1 MASQYGYKN
10 GQELL
15 ELLPGSPGGKLFADD
30 EETFAAGGHSSPAPD
45 FGEPRHGN
53 GNGHGDGNGNGNGKG
68 LHSPEGIEQTA
79 DLVKIYLREM
89 GSILLLSR
97 EQELALA
104 RKMERGEKA
113 IARALA
119 RTPFT
124 LEEMDALEAMLK
136 RTPEAFVKYFNMSED
151 EPGEDSLE
159 ARRRD
164 VLERLRKVR
173 ALSARLSRVRPL
185 VRNRFSRGRLIVRI
199 IAMARELELKPEHQ
213 DRIVQSVQARL
224 RDRLPR
230 LSPKARRESRS
241 ILQAIQSG
249 RRTREKAKSDLVSAN
264 LRLVVSIAKKYQG
277 RGLQFLDLIQE
288 GNIGLMR
295 AAEKFDYRRGHK
307 FSTYAT
313 WWIRQSITRAI
324 ADQGR
329 TIRIPVHLTET
340 IHRLKKISQAAV
352 QEKGRMPSP
361 EDLARKMNLPVA
373 KVLEMLFS
381 SQEPVSIE
389 TPLGD
394 NGEGSL
400 GDLLEDKA
408 FPSPPDTVIHIS
420 LREQIE
426 AALRTLPERETLVL
440 RMRYGLGDGREYTLE
455 EVGQHFKLTRERI
468 RQIELKALK
477 ALQFSASG
485 QKLKSF

>member
-1 MASQYGYKN
+1 MASPYKYKN
-10 GQELL
+10 DEELL
-15 ELLPGSPGGKLFADD
+15 QLLPVGVGGKAFGD
-30 EETFAAGGHSSPAPD
+30 EEEALVASGAPALEARL
-45 FGEPRHGN
+45 G
-53 GNGHGDGNGNGNGKG
+53 GNGKG
-68 LHSPEGIEQTA
+68 IHSPEDIEQTA

-97 EQELALA
+97 DQEISLA
-104 RKMERGEKA
+104 RRMERGEKA
-113 IARALA
+113 ILKALV
-119 RTPFT
+119 RTPIT
-124 LEEMDALEAMLK
+124 LDEITALEAMLK
-136 RTPEAFVKYFNMSED
+136 KSPEAFVKLFNMSEEEFSD
-151 EPGEDSLE
+151 DSLE
-159 ARRRD
+159 SRRRD
-164 VLERLRKVR
+164 VLVRIQKLRAVSGRLLKI
-173 ALSARLSRVRPL
+173 RPL
-185 VRNRFSRGRLIVRI
+185 VRNRFARGRLAVRIVRL
-199 IAMARELELKPEHQ
+199 ARELELKPEQQ
-213 DRIVQSVQARL
+213 DRIVQAVQLRLKEGLKKAAKPARAE
-224 RDRLPR
+224 
-230 LSPKARRESRS
+230 ARA
-241 ILQAIQSG
+241 ILQGIQSG
-249 RRTREKAKSDLVSAN
+249 RRTRERAKSDLVSAN

-277 RGLQFLDLIQE
+277 RGLQLLDLIQE

-340 IHRLKKISQAAV
+340 IHRLKKISQASV
-352 QEKGRMPSP
+352 QENGKTPSP
-361 EDLARKMNLPVA
+361 EDLARKMNLPVN
-373 KVLEMLFS
+373 KVLEMLYS
-381 SQEPVSIE
+381 SQDPVSIE
-389 TPLGD
+389 TPLGE

-400 GDLLEDKA
+400 GDLLEDKS
-408 FPSPPDTVIHIS
+408 FPSPPDTVIHIN

-468 RQIELKALK
+468 RQIEIKALK
-477 ALQFSASG
+477 ALQLSAPG

>member
-1 MASQYGYKN
+1 MASQYKYKN
-10 GQELL
+10 EELL
-15 ELLPGSPGGKLFADD
+15 QLIPAAPGVKLFLD
-30 EETFAAGGHSSPAPD
+30 EEEVFPAADAALLAQRL
-45 FGEPRHGN
+45 GEPKN
-53 GNGHGDGNGNGNGKG
+53 GNGGNGKG
-68 LHSPEGIEQTA
+68 LNSPEDIEQTA

-97 EQELALA
+97 EQEIQLA
-104 RKMERGEKA
+104 RRMERGEKA
-113 IARALA
+113 IIKALA
-119 RTPFT
+119 KTAFALEEVLSFEALLKRNPESFVKLFNT
-124 LEEMDALEAMLK
+124 LEEDFSEEKLEIH
-136 RTPEAFVKYFNMSED
+136 
-151 EPGEDSLE
+151 
-159 ARRRD
+159 RRD
-164 VLERLRKVR
+164 VLDKMRKIRMLGGRLRTI
-173 ALSARLSRVRPL
+173 RPL
-185 VRNRFSRGRLIVRI
+185 VRNRVARGRLVVRI
-199 IAMARELELKPEHQ
+199 IRLARELELKPEQQ
-213 DRIVQSVQARL
+213 DRIVQSVQASLKEDLKRASKQV
-224 RDRLPR
+224 RKADR
-230 LSPKARRESRS
+230 AV
-241 ILQAIQSG
+241 LQAIQSG
-249 RRTREKAKSDLVSAN
+249 RRARERAKSDLVSAN

-277 RGLQFLDLIQE
+277 RGLQLLDLIQE

-340 IHRLKKISQAAV
+340 IHRLKKISQTSV
-352 QEKGRMPSP
+352 QERGKMPNP
-361 EDLARKMNLPVA
+361 DELARRMNLPVN
-373 KVLEMLFS
+373 KVLEMLYS
-381 SQEPVSIE
+381 SQDPVSIE
-389 TPLGD
+389 TPLGE

-400 GDLLEDKA
+400 GDLLEDKS
-408 FPSPPDTVIHIS
+408 FPSPPDTVIHIN

-477 ALQFSASG
+477 ALQQSAPG

>member
-1 MASQYGYKN
+1 MASEFKYKDN
-10 GQELL
+10 EELL
-15 ELLPGSPGGKLFADD
+15 ELIPGGASGKLFAD
-30 EETFAAGGHSSPAPD
+30 EEEIFASPDGASLGARLGGPK
-45 FGEPRHGN
+45 N
-53 GNGHGDGNGNGNGKG
+53 GNGHGKG
-68 LHSPEGIEQTA
+68 LHSPEDIEQTA

-97 EQELALA
+97 DQEISLA
-104 RKMERGEKA
+104 RRMERGEKA
-113 IARALA
+113 ILKALI
-119 RTPFT
+119 RTPYT
-124 LEEMDALEAMLK
+124 LDELVSLEALLK
-136 RTPEAFVKYFNMSED
+136 RTPEAFVKYFNMAED
-151 EPGEDSLE
+151 GFSDDSLE
-159 ARRRD
+159 VRRHE
-164 VLERLRKVR
+164 VLERVHKIR
-173 ALSARLSRVRPL
+173 ALCGRLMKVRPL
-185 VRNRFSRGRLIVRI
+185 VRNRFARGRLAVRIVR
-199 IAMARELELKPEHQ
+199 MARELELKPEYQ
-213 DRIVQSVQARL
+213 DRTVQAVQLRL
-224 RDRLPR
+224 KESHRQASKQARKDD
-230 LSPKARRESRS
+230 KA

-249 RRTREKAKSDLVSAN
+249 RRTRERAKSDLVSAN

-277 RGLQFLDLIQE
+277 RGLQLLDLIQE

-340 IHRLKKISQAAV
+340 IHRLKKISQASV
-352 QEKGRMPSP
+352 QESGKLPNP
-361 EDLARKMNLPVA
+361 EELARKMNLPVN
-373 KVLEMLFS
+373 KVLDMLYS
-381 SQEPVSIE
+381 SQDPVSIE
-389 TPLGD
+389 TPLGE

-408 FPSPPDTVIHIS
+408 FPSPPDTVIHIN

-426 AALRTLPERETLVL
+426 AALRTLPERENLVL

-477 ALQFSASG
+477 ALQLSGPG

>member
-1 MASQYGYKN
+1 MATEYKFKTN
-10 GQELL
+10 EELL
-15 ELLPGSPGGKLFADD
+15 QLLPGTPGGKLFTEED
-30 EETFAAGGHSSPAPD
+30 ETFVASDAPL
-45 FGEPRHGN
+45 GARLGTPKN
-53 GNGHGDGNGNGNGKG
+53 GNGHGKA
-68 LHSPEGIEQTA
+68 LHSPEDIEQTA

-97 EQELALA
+97 EQEISLA
-104 RKMERGEKA
+104 RRMERGEKA
-113 IARALA
+113 ILKALV

-124 LEEMDALEAMLK
+124 LDEVVALEALLK
-136 RTPEAFVKYFNMSED
+136 KTPEAFVKYFNMAED
-151 EPGEDSLE
+151 NFSEDSLE
-159 ARRRD
+159 ARRHE
-164 VLERLRKVR
+164 VLERIHKIR
-173 ALSARLSRVRPL
+173 AICGRLMKIRPL
-185 VRNRFSRGRLIVRI
+185 VRNRFARGRLAVRIVR
-199 IAMARELELKPEHQ
+199 MARELELKPEYQ
-213 DRIVQSVQARL
+213 DRTVQAVQLRL
-224 RDRLPR
+224 KEHFKRISQQARKDN
-230 LSPKARRESRS
+230 KA

-249 RRTREKAKSDLVSAN
+249 RRTRERAKGDLVSAN

-277 RGLQFLDLIQE
+277 RGLQLLDLIQE

-340 IHRLKKISQAAV
+340 IHRLKKISQASV
-352 QEKGRMPSP
+352 QESGKLPNP
-361 EDLARKMNLPVA
+361 EDLARRMNLPVN
-373 KVLEMLFS
+373 KVLEMLYS
-381 SQEPVSIE
+381 SQDPVSIE
-389 TPLGD
+389 TPLGE

-400 GDLLEDKA
+400 GDLLEDKS
-408 FPSPPDTVIHIS
+408 FPSPPDTVIHIN

-426 AALRTLPERETLVL
+426 AALHTLPERETLVL

-477 ALQFSASG
+477 ALQLSGPG
-485 QKLKSF
+485 QKLRSF

>member
-1 MASQYGYKN
+1 MATEYKYKN
-10 GQELL
+10 REELL
-15 ELLPGSPGGKLFADD
+15 QLLPGTTGGKMFPDD
-30 EETFAAGGHSSPAPD
+30 EDSFLPSDGASARL
-45 FGEPRHGN
+45 GEPRN
-53 GNGHGDGNGNGNGKG
+53 GNGNGNGNGKG
-68 LHSPEGIEQTA
+68 LNSPEDIEQTA

-97 EQELALA
+97 DQEIALA
-104 RKMERGEKA
+104 RRMERGEKT
-113 IARALA
+113 ILKALIK
-119 RTPFT
+119 TPVT
-124 LEEMDALEAMLK
+124 LDELVSLEEMLK
-136 RTPEAFVKYFNMSED
+136 KTPEAFVKYFNMAED
-151 EPGEDSLE
+151 GFSDDSLE

-164 VLERLRKVR
+164 VLDRVRKLR
-173 ALSARLSRVRPL
+173 ALCGRLLKIRPL
-185 VRNRFSRGRLIVRI
+185 VRNRFARGRLAVRI
-199 IAMARELELKPEHQ
+199 IRMARELEVKPEFQ
-213 DRIVQSVQARL
+213 DRTVQAVQLRL
-224 RDRLPR
+224 KEGL
-230 LSPKARRESRS
+230 KAASAKQRPVDKA

-249 RRTREKAKSDLVSAN
+249 RRTRERAKSDLVSAN

-277 RGLQFLDLIQE
+277 RGLQLLDLIQE

-340 IHRLKKISQAAV
+340 IHRLKKISQASV
-352 QEKGRMPSP
+352 QETGKLPDP
-361 EDLARKMNLPVA
+361 EDLARRMNLPVN
-373 KVLEMLFS
+373 KVLEMLYS
-381 SQEPVSIE
+381 SQDPVSIE
-389 TPLGD
+389 TPLGE

-408 FPSPPDTVIHIS
+408 FPSPPDTVIHIN

-477 ALQFSASG
+477 ALQLSAPG

>member
-1 MASQYGYKN
+1 MATEYKYKD
-10 GQELL
+10 GEELL
-15 ELLPGSPGGKLFADD
+15 QLMPGTSSGKLFTEDD
-30 EETFAAGGHSSPAPD
+30 EVFSGSDASLGARL
-45 FGEPRHGN
+45 GEPKN
-53 GNGHGDGNGNGNGKG
+53 GNGRSKG
-68 LHSPEGIEQTA
+68 LHSPEDIEQTA

-97 EQELALA
+97 DQEISLA
-104 RKMERGEKA
+104 RRMERGEKA
-113 IARALA
+113 ILKALVK
-119 RTPFT
+119 TPFT
-124 LEEMDALEAMLK
+124 LEELVSLEALLK
-136 RTPEAFVKYFNMSED
+136 KTPEAFVKYFNMAED
-151 EPGEDSLE
+151 GSPDESLDD
-159 ARRRD
+159 RRHD
-164 VLERLRKVR
+164 VLERIHKLR
-173 ALSARLSRVRPL
+173 ALCGRLMKVRPL
-185 VRNRFSRGRLIVRI
+185 VRNRFARGRLAVRI
-199 IAMARELELKPEHQ
+199 VQTARELELKPEYQ
-213 DRIVQSVQARL
+213 DRIVQAVQLRLRENRKGASKQARK
-224 RDRLPR
+224 DN
-230 LSPKARRESRS
+230 KA

-249 RRTREKAKSDLVSAN
+249 RRTRERAKSDLVSAN

-277 RGLQFLDLIQE
+277 RGLQLLDLIQE

-340 IHRLKKISQAAV
+340 IHRLKKISQASI
-352 QEKGRMPSP
+352 QESGKLPNP
-361 EDLARKMNLPVA
+361 DELARRMNLPVN
-373 KVLEMLFS
+373 KVLEMLYS
-381 SQEPVSIE
+381 SQDPVSIE
-389 TPLGD
+389 TPLGE
-394 NGEGSL
+394 NGEGAL

-408 FPSPPDTVIHIS
+408 FPSPPDTVIHIN

-477 ALQFSASG
+477 ALQLSGPG

>member
-1 MASQYGYKN
+1 MASQYKYKTD
-10 GQELL
+10 ELL
-15 ELLPGSPGGKLFADD
+15 GLIPGKPGGKLFS
-30 EETFAAGGHSSPAPD
+30 EEEEIFPASAAALLGAQIGRPK
-45 FGEPRHGN
+45 
-53 GNGHGDGNGNGNGKG
+53 NGNGKG
-68 LHSPEGIEQTA
+68 LASPEDIEQTA

-97 EQELALA
+97 DQEIQLA
-104 RKMERGEKA
+104 RRMERGEKA
-113 IARALA
+113 ILKALS
-119 RTPFT
+119 RTPFS
-124 LEEMDALEAMLK
+124 LEEIVALETLLK
-136 RTPEAFVKYFNMSED
+136 KSPESIVKYFNMQEED
-151 EPGEDSLE
+151 FSDDNFS
-159 ARRRD
+159 ARRHD
-164 VLERLRKVR
+164 VLDSIRKIRTLSGRLQ
-173 ALSARLSRVRPL
+173 AIRPL
-185 VRNRFSRGRLIVRI
+185 VRNRKARGRLVVRI
-199 IAMARELELKPEHQ
+199 LRLARGLELKPEQQ
-213 DRIVQSVQARL
+213 DRIVQAVQIRL
-224 RDRLPR
+224 KEGLRRASKQTRKDN
-230 LSPKARRESRS
+230 KA

-249 RRTREKAKSDLVSAN
+249 RRARERAKSDLVSAN

-277 RGLQFLDLIQE
+277 RGLQLLDLIQE

-340 IHRLKKISQAAV
+340 IHRLKKISQTAV
-352 QEKGRMPSP
+352 QERGKTPSP
-361 EDLARKMNLPVA
+361 EELARKMNLPVN
-373 KVLEMLFS
+373 KVLEMLYS
-381 SQEPVSIE
+381 SQDPVSIE
-389 TPLGD
+389 TPLGE

-400 GDLLEDKA
+400 GDLLEDKS
-408 FPSPPDTVIHIS
+408 FPSPPDTVIHIN

-477 ALQFSASG
+477 ALQLSAPG

>member
-1 MASQYGYKN
+1 MKEDLKRASKQ
-10 GQELL
+10 
-15 ELLPGSPGGKLFADD
+15 
-30 EETFAAGGHSSPAPD
+30 
-45 FGEPRHGN
+45 
-53 GNGHGDGNGNGNGKG
+53 
-68 LHSPEGIEQTA
+68 
-79 DLVKIYLREM
+79 
-89 GSILLLSR
+89 
-97 EQELALA
+97 A
-104 RKMERGEKA
+104 RKDD
-113 IARALA
+113 
-119 RTPFT
+119 RT
-124 LEEMDALEAMLK
+124 
-136 RTPEAFVKYFNMSED
+136 
-151 EPGEDSLE
+151 
-159 ARRRD
+159 
-164 VLERLRKVR
+164 
-173 ALSARLSRVRPL
+173 
-185 VRNRFSRGRLIVRI
+185 
-199 IAMARELELKPEHQ
+199 
-213 DRIVQSVQARL
+213 
-224 RDRLPR
+224 
-230 LSPKARRESRS
+230 

-249 RRTREKAKSDLVSAN
+249 RRARERAKGDLVSAN

-277 RGLQFLDLIQE
+277 RGLQLLDLIQE

-340 IHRLKKISQAAV
+340 IHRLKKISQTSV
-352 QEKGRMPSP
+352 QEQGKMPNP
-361 EDLARKMNLPVA
+361 EELARRMNLPVN
-373 KVLEMLFS
+373 KVLEMLYS
-381 SQEPVSIE
+381 SQDPVSIE
-389 TPLGD
+389 TPLGE

-400 GDLLEDKA
+400 GDLLEDKS
-408 FPSPPDTVIHIS
+408 FPSPPDTVIHIN

-477 ALQFSASG
+477 ALQLSPPG

>member
-1 MASQYGYKN
+1 MASQYKYKTE
-10 GQELL
+10 ELL
-15 ELLPGSPGGKLFADD
+15 QLIPRTPGGKLFSDE
-30 EETFAAGGHSSPAPD
+30 EETFPAADAAIL
-45 FGEPRHGN
+45 EPRLVEPKN
-53 GNGHGDGNGNGNGKG
+53 GGGGNGKG
-68 LHSPEGIEQTA
+68 LNSPEDIEQTA

-97 EQELALA
+97 DQEIQLA
-104 RKMERGEKA
+104 RRMERGEKA
-113 IARALA
+113 IRKALI

-124 LEEMDALEAMLK
+124 LEEILSLETMLK
-136 RTPEAFVKYFNMSED
+136 KNPESFVRHFNTLEEDYSEA
-151 EPGEDSLE
+151 SLE
-159 ARRRD
+159 ARRLD
-164 VLERLRKVR
+164 VLDRMRRIRTLGGRLKTI
-173 ALSARLSRVRPL
+173 RPL
-185 VRNRFSRGRLIVRI
+185 VRNRFARGRLAVRI
-199 IAMARELELKPEHQ
+199 IRLARELEMKPEQQ
-213 DRIVQSVQARL
+213 DRIVQSVQVRLKENLKRASKEARK
-224 RDRLPR
+224 DD
-230 LSPKARRESRS
+230 KA

-249 RRTREKAKSDLVSAN
+249 RRARERAKGDLVSAN

-277 RGLQFLDLIQE
+277 RGLQLLDLIQE

-340 IHRLKKISQAAV
+340 IHRLKKISQTSV
-352 QEKGRMPSP
+352 QERGKMPNP
-361 EDLARKMNLPVA
+361 EELARRMNLPVN
-373 KVLEMLFS
+373 KVLEMLYS
-381 SQEPVSIE
+381 SQDPVSIE
-389 TPLGD
+389 TPLGQ

-400 GDLLEDKA
+400 GDLLEDKS
-408 FPSPPDTVIHIS
+408 FPSPPDTVIHIN

-477 ALQFSASG
+477 ALQQSPPG

>member
-1 MASQYGYKN
+1 MASQFKYKN
-10 GQELL
+10 EELL
-15 ELLPGSPGGKLFADD
+15 QLIPRTPGGKLFSDE
-30 EETFAAGGHSSPAPD
+30 EETFPAANAAVLGPRLVEPKNGG
-45 FGEPRHGN
+45 
-53 GNGHGDGNGNGNGKG
+53 GNGKG
-68 LHSPEGIEQTA
+68 LNSPEDIEQTA

-97 EQELALA
+97 DQEIQLA
-104 RKMERGEKA
+104 RRMERGEKA
-113 IARALA
+113 IRKALV

-124 LEEMDALEAMLK
+124 LEEILSLETLLK
-136 RTPEAFVKYFNMSED
+136 KNPESFVRHFNTQEED
-151 EPGEDSLE
+151 YSEDSLE
-159 ARRRD
+159 ARRLD
-164 VLERLRKVR
+164 VLDRMHRIRTLSGRLRTI
-173 ALSARLSRVRPL
+173 RPL
-185 VRNRFSRGRLIVRI
+185 VRNRFARTRLAVQVIRL
-199 IAMARELELKPEHQ
+199 ARELEIKPEQQ
-213 DRIVQSVQARL
+213 DRIVQSVQVRLKEDLKRASKQARK
-224 RDRLPR
+224 DD
-230 LSPKARRESRS
+230 KA

-249 RRTREKAKSDLVSAN
+249 RRARERAKGDLVSAN

-277 RGLQFLDLIQE
+277 RGLQLLDLIQE

-340 IHRLKKISQAAV
+340 IHRLKKISQTSI
-352 QEKGRMPSP
+352 QERGKMPNP
-361 EDLARKMNLPVA
+361 DELARRMNLPVN
-373 KVLEMLFS
+373 KVLEMLYS
-381 SQEPVSIE
+381 SQDPVSIE
-389 TPLGD
+389 TPLGQ

-400 GDLLEDKA
+400 GDLLEDKS
-408 FPSPPDTVIHIS
+408 FPSPPDTVIHIN

-468 RQIELKALK
+468 RQIEMKALK
-477 ALQFSASG
+477 ALQLSPPG

>member
-1 MASQYGYKN
+1 MASQYKYKN
-10 GQELL
+10 DQELL
-15 ELLPGSPGGKLFADD
+15 ELLPGKPGGKLFAEDD
-30 EETFAAGGHSSPAPD
+30 EAFVAAEPSSRTAG
-45 FGEPRHGN
+45 FGEPR
-53 GNGHGDGNGNGNGKG
+53 NGNGKA
-68 LHSPEGIEQTA
+68 LHSPEDIEQTA

-97 EQELALA
+97 EQEIALA

-113 IARALA
+113 IAKALA

-136 RTPEAFVKYFNMSED
+136 RTPEAFVKYFNMAED
-151 EPGEDSLE
+151 ELCEDSLE
-159 ARRRD
+159 ARQYD

-173 ALSARLSRVRPL
+173 SLSARLMRIRPL
-185 VRNRFSRGRLIVRI
+185 VRNRFSRGRLIIRI
-199 IAMARELELKPEHQ
+199 IRMARKLELKPEHS
-213 DRIVQSVQARL
+213 DRIVQSVQMKL
-224 RDRLPR
+224 KDSLPR
-230 LSPKARRESRS
+230 LSKKARRESRS
-241 ILQAIQSG
+241 VLQAIQSG
-249 RRTREKAKSDLVSAN
+249 RRTRERAKSDLVSAN

-277 RGLQFLDLIQE
+277 RGLQLLDLIQE

-340 IHRLKKISQAAV
+340 IHRLKKISQATV
-352 QEKGRMPSP
+352 QENGKMPSP
-361 EDLARKMNLPVA
+361 EELARKMNLPVA
-373 KVLEMLFS
+373 KVLEMLYS

-408 FPSPPDTVIHIS
+408 FPSPPDTVIHIN

-477 ALQFSASG
+477 ALQLSAPG